1 MPEPYEP
8 EIIIE
13 EPIIIGAYLE
23 RNVNCESR
31 VCTSSYC
38 GEWGPDPSCVP
49 VVHEVPIEIYIEVP
63 EDTNVIEI
71 DTGIVTEPT
80 VIEVKSDP
88 SDPASPSTVV
98 VDVAGLPDTEV

>member
-8 EIIIE
+8 EIIQE
-13 EPIIIGAYLE
+13 EPIIEGAWLE
-23 RNVNCESR
+23 RNDICEAR
-31 VCTSSYC
+31 ICTPSHC
-38 GEWGPDPSCVP
+38 GKWDSDPSCVP
-49 VVHEVPIEIYIEVP
+49 EVPIEIYIEVP
-63 EDTNVIEI
+63 EDTYVIEI